1 MLEPID
7 IEVSPKKGYVLVSK
21 CIKCKAIW
29 KNKIAQDDNMDL
41 VYEIIRKKGFQK

>member
-21 CIKCKAIW
+21 CIKCKAIR

-41 VYEIIRKKGFQK
+41 VYEIIRKKGQGL